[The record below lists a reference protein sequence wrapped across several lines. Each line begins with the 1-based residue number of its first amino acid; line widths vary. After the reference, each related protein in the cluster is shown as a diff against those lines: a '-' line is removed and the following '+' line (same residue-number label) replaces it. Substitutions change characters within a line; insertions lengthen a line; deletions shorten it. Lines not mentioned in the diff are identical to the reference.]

1 MLNYA
6 NITLK
11 VKQIQH
17 LEQDKRCKS
26 HDMQSS
32 CAFLTNY
39 VKIHKKSRRVQR
51 LTTNV
56 VIHLDWVHFS
66 TFCAFSDIDRV
77 SMSHFLDIVTIALTS
92 SIRN

>member
-1 MLNYA
+1 MKN
-6 NITLK
+6 
-11 VKQIQH
+11 
-17 LEQDKRCKS
+17 

-56 VIHLDWVHFS
+56 VTHLDLEHFS
-66 TFCAFSDIDRV
+66 RFFAFSDIDRV
-77 SMSHFLDIVTIALTS
+77 SMSHFFDIALIALTS
-92 SIRN
+92 SVRN